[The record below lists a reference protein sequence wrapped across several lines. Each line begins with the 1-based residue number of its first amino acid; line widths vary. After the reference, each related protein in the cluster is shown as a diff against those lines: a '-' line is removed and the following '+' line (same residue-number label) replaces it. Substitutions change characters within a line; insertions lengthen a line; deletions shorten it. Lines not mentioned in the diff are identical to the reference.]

1 VYYEY
6 FHLKEHPFLVA
17 NDVRYF
23 YASPEHAHA
32 LAMMEYALIKK
43 QGLMLLTGAPGAGKT
58 ILLKHFLS
66 RIDKNYQIIR
76 LDQILLPDLEFLQYL
91 VMQLG
96 QQTSSASKRELVQL
110 IRQIVQE
117 RHDKGDKLVLVVD
130 DAHDLA
136 MQSIIDIIELSQLH
150 GEKGFYCTI
159 YLIGNDSLLEK
170 LNSPALSE
178 RIQTPYSRDKL
189 GGMSEDEIKNY
200 ILHRL
205 SIAGSNK
212 AIHFDDDVFSVIETY
227 TGGSP
232 RQVNILVDHML
243 TTAYLADTH
252 DITIK
257 ISEIALGELQWLP
270 HGVASQADA
279 EQEAETP
286 FQIDR
291 RQSYKLIIK
300 CKKSQKNEFLIR
312 KKKITIG
319 RHSSNDISIDDPLIS
334 RVHAQVLRQGRIYY
348 IRDLDSKNGTFI
360 DKKRIDIAPLKEDT
374 KVRIGDC
381 VFMLVR
387 AKSRDTTNSLVK

>member
-1 VYYEY
+1 MYYEY
-6 FHLKEHPFLVA
+6 FHFKEHPFRVT

-23 YASPEHAHA
+23 YSSPDHAHA

-43 QGLMLLTGAPGAGKT
+43 QGLMQLTGSPGAGKT
-58 ILLKHFLS
+58 ILLQYFLS
-66 RIDKNYQIIR
+66 RIDKNHQVIK
-76 LDQILLPDLEFLQYL
+76 LENLQLPEVEFLQY
-91 VMQLG
+91 VVTQLG
-96 QQTSSASKRELVQL
+96 HTATSASKRDLVQQ

-136 MQSIIDIIELSQLH
+136 MHNMAYIIGISQLQ
-150 GEKGFYCTI
+150 GDKGFYCTI
-159 YLIGNDSLLEK
+159 YLIGTDK
-170 LNSPALSE
+170 LFETLSGPTFSE
-178 RIQTPYSRDKL
+178 LFKVPHSRDKL
-189 GGMSEDEIKNY
+189 GGISESEIKNY
-200 ILHRL
+200 IFYRL
-205 SIAGSNK
+205 SIAGGGK
-212 AIHFDDDVFSVIETY
+212 AIHFDDEVFSVIETY

-232 RQVNILVDHML
+232 RQINILVDHIL

-252 DITIK
+252 DITVK
-257 ISEIALGELQWLP
+257 IAEAALGELQWLP
-270 HGVASQADA
+270 HGVANQADTG
-279 EQEAETP
+279 QETETP

-291 RQSYKLIIK
+291 RQSYKLVIK
-300 CKKSQKNEFLIR
+300 CKKSQKSEFFVR

-360 DKKRIDIAPLKEDT
+360 NKKRIDIAPLKEDT

-387 AKSRDTTNSLVK
+387 DKGRDTNNRVAE